1 MTNPSNCTKTAYLLE
16 DHALT
21 RLGLKSLLS
30 NSFQSLKFIGESA
43 SIERARTEISALK
56 PDLVVTDLQLADGMS
71 TEFIQ
76 QLKKSDSGPQV
87 IVITQSDCQA
97 TRDLLLNSGVSA
109 VILKSSSSESVLETF
124 SHSVFHANSDQTS
137 DTHSDA
143 DQIFKRTR
151 RNSGLT
157 PREQSVVRLI
167 TQGHTTKEIAFLL
180 GCSSETVKSHKSSI
194 LSKTGSRNSAEVSAW
209 AVKNQFV

>member
-1 MTNPSNCTKTAYLLE
+1 MTNLSSDTKTAYILE
-16 DHALT
+16 DHSLT

-43 SIERARTEISALK
+43 TIEKARTEISELK

-71 TEFIQ
+71 TEFIK
-76 QLKKSDSGPQV
+76 QLKSFDTGPQV
-87 IVITQSDCQA
+87 VVITQSDCQA
-97 TRDLLLNSGVSA
+97 TRDLLLSSGVSA
-109 VILKSSSSESVLETF
+109 VILKSSSNESVLKIF
-124 SHSVFHANSDQTS
+124 SDSVFHFNSEEISEHSSAADQT
-137 DTHSDA
+137 
-143 DQIFKRTR
+143 FKRIR

-167 TQGHTTKEIAFLL
+167 THGHTTKEIAILL
-180 GCSSETVKSHKSSI
+180 GCSSETVKTHKSSI
-194 LSKTGSRNSAEVSAW
+194 LAKTSSRNSAEVSAW